1 MPGHPG
7 ACGLCRLTS
16 LQGNSFPCFR
26 LRVGSCVLPAA
37 DVAPAPACRRAQLSV
52 FKSMVVGGGGGHM
65 ARAASRGSP
74 PPFLLKGA
82 SIPLWPG
89 GLFSVT
95 LNHAGLSLGG
105 HLPAFSR
112 WLHRLA
118 PQGTRKYSHS
128 DFYQQL
134 DQGSLG
140 FFCHASRRS
149 PSLFPF
155 LYSVSASCGCL
166 SKPSQ
171 TLGLKIRQIY
181 HLTLVG
187 GQKSELGLR

>member
-1 MPGHPG
+1 M
-7 ACGLCRLTS
+7 ACAGLPRCR
-16 LQGNSFPCFR
+16 GIAFR
-26 LRVGSCVLPAA
+26 VSGSAWAPVFCRQRTWPRPQPA
-37 DVAPAPACRRAQLSV
+37 DVPSFLYLRAWW
-52 FKSMVVGGGGGHM
+52 GGGGGHM